1 VLDVE
6 NLRQHYAMTL
16 RHWLERFE
24 AHACDVQEMFD
35 DRFLRAWRLYLT
47 GSRVA
52 FETGTMQLFQVVF
65 SRQGGSAIPWVRSF

>member
-1 VLDVE
+1 
-6 NLRQHYAMTL
+6 MTL

-24 AHACDVQEMFD
+24 AHASDVQEMFD